1 MAVGR
6 AFGTF
11 GELLQGALPD
21 DGPEFLV
28 TFPIDAW
35 STATLCLCEA
45 HDGLTVSPPHKTK
58 ALAVVRRVMAA
69 AGRAVGAHL
78 ELRSDLPEG
87 KGMASSSADLV
98 ATARAVAA
106 GLGVVQTPAHIEA
119 ALRGVEPSDGVMYPE
134 VVAFYHRE
142 VRLRQRLG
150 ALPPAAVIGHDRG
163 GQVDTIA
170 FNSRPHA
177 FPPEDR
183 VEYARLLARLVD
195 AVRAGDLAEVGRVTT
210 RSAELALRGD
220 RTARLRTLRE
230 VCRRVDGLGL
240 VLAHSGTMLGVLLPA
255 DEPDLAA
262 KAEVVR
268 AVAGGAVTVHHSL
281 PARGRREPHETRNA
295 RPDTHRRTVRGE
307 GAGWFTQSR
316 PEAFGG
322 RGGAS

>member
-1 MAVGR
+1 MRAVLTRAGACRGGPTAVGR

-35 STATLCLCEA
+35 STATVCLCDA
-45 HDGLTVSPPHKTK
+45 HQRLTVFPPHKTK
-58 ALAVVRRVMAA
+58 ALAVARRVMVA
-69 AGRAVGAHL
+69 AGRVAGAHL
-78 ELRSDLPEG
+78 ELRTDLAEG

-134 VVAFYHRE
+134 VVAFYHRQ

-150 ALPPAAVIGHDRG
+150 PMPAATVIAHDRG
-163 GQVDTIA
+163 GQVDTVA
-170 FNSRPHA
+170 FNNRPHV

-183 VEYARLLARLVD
+183 QEYARLLSRLVA
-195 AVRAGDLAEVGRVTT
+195 AVRSGDLPEIGRIST

-220 RTARLRTLRE
+220 RTRRLRTLRE
-230 VCRRVDGLGL
+230 ACRRIGGLGL
-240 VLAHSGTMLGVLLPA
+240 VLAHSGTMLGILLP
-255 DEPDLAA
+255 DEEPDLAA
-262 KAEVVR
+262 KTEAVRRLAGDAVSVHRSLPAYHAEVV
-268 AVAGGAVTVHHSL
+268 
-281 PARGRREPHETRNA
+281 P
-295 RPDTHRRTVRGE
+295 
-307 GAGWFTQSR
+307 
-316 PEAFGG
+316 
-322 RGGAS
+322 

>member
-1 MAVGR
+1 MRRVVPARTGACQGAPLSLGR

-35 STATLCLCEA
+35 STATLCLCDA
-45 HDGLTVSPPHKTK
+45 HDRLTVSPPHKTK
-58 ALAVVRRVMAA
+58 ALAVARRVMAA
-69 AGRAVGAHL
+69 AGQLRGGHL

-106 GLGVVQTPAHIEA
+106 GLGIVQTPAHIEA

-134 VVAFYHRE
+134 VVAFYHRQ

-150 ALPPAAVIGHDRG
+150 PLPAVAVIAHDRG
-163 GQVDTIA
+163 GQVDTVA
-170 FNSRPHA
+170 FNRRPHF

-183 VEYARLLARLVD
+183 HEYARLLDCLVD
-195 AVRAGDLAEVGRVTT
+195 AVREGDLPRIGWVAT

-220 RTARLRTLRE
+220 PTLRLLTLRE
-230 VCRRVDGLGL
+230 ACRRVDGLGL

-255 DEPDLAA
+255 AEPDLAA
-262 KAEVVR
+262 KTETVR
-268 AVAGGAVTVHHSL
+268 QLVGDAVSIHDSL
-281 PARGRREPHETRNA
+281 PAQ
-295 RPDTHRRTVRGE
+295 RTEV
-307 GAGWFTQSR
+307 A
-316 PEAFGG
+316 P
-322 RGGAS
+322 